1 MSNPVIYYIKWV
13 VSESIGGFNAGEV
26 DVDDAMIFWV
36 LVQDNEQV

>member
-13 VSESIGGFNAGEV
+13 VSESIGGFNAGEAYI
-26 DVDDAMIFWV
+26 DDAMIFWV